1 MVTADGEY
9 MVFKQEGNIITL
21 SNETTDEILE
31 NDPNPG
37 SGFGGGGGTGGTVTT
52 PTPTPTPTGS
62 AQSTPQPTGQQPF
75 FPDTEGHWAQSAI
88 EDIAAKGIIQ
98 GKEDGDFHPD
108 ETVTRAEWVAMAVRA
123 LEVEEHAYQGGFVD
137 VSAAAWYADAVQTA
151 LDIGLVSSAQEFRPD
166 DLVTREEMSKI
177 LSIMAKRILVIKD
190 LPQGYQADFT
200 DMDEVSKWAVEY
212 VNQVQFAGLMTGM
225 EDGSFQPQGNA
236 TRAEAA
242 TVIDRML
249 QKASQ

>member
-1 MVTADGEY
+1 MRR
-9 MVFKQEGNIITL
+9 N
-21 SNETTDEILE
+21 
-31 NDPNPG
+31 
-37 SGFGGGGGTGGTVTT
+37 FG
-52 PTPTPTPTGS
+52 
-62 AQSTPQPTGQQPF
+62 
-75 FPDTEGHWAQSAI
+75 
-88 EDIAAKGIIQ
+88 
-98 GKEDGDFHPD
+98 
-108 ETVTRAEWVAMAVRA
+108 
-123 LEVEEHAYQGGFVD
+123 
-137 VSAAAWYADAVQTA
+137 
-151 LDIGLVSSAQEFRPD
+151 PD